1 MSRPVRR
8 SRIGAARS
16 ALLLCFA
23 CVLLAAGR
31 PTLAGAEPLI
41 LDVVHADPLLDGQ
54 VLMSPVIREP
64 IMNGV
69 VQVSGH
75 FTLDEAADLA
85 ARLTAGTSKIEVELV
100 AD

>member
-1 MSRPVRR
+1 LGEFTTANV
-8 SRIGAARS
+8 
-16 ALLLCFA
+16 
-23 CVLLAAGR
+23 GR
-31 PTLAGAEPLI
+31 KIEI
-41 LDVVHADPLLDGQ
+41 RVDGQ

-64 IMNGV
+64 VVNGV

-85 ARLTAGTSKIEVELV
+85 ARLTAGTSKIEVEFV